1 MLVTH
6 QPEMVNR
13 LLKGTFMYQAIIQQ
27 TKITE
32 KNINQ
37 PTSQQTN
44 HYINQQ
50 INEPANQGGV

>member
-1 MLVTH
+1 
-6 QPEMVNR
+6 MVNR

-27 TKITE
+27 TKIKE

-44 HYINQQ
+44 PYINQQ